1 MDIYILFFLH
11 ERKMPI
17 ASVPFPSVLKAA
29 VENVMLEAA
38 ATILRPQGNK
48 LKDEYFLIKK
58 KKKKLNSLRMVLW
71 KIRKSLDLDDITESW
86 VQIWKHLF
94 PAFPFL
100 FNKLVIL
107 G

>member
-17 ASVPFPSVLKAA
+17 TSVPFPSVLKAA

-58 KKKKLNSLRMVLW
+58 KKKS
-71 KIRKSLDLDDITESW
+71 S
-86 VQIWKHLF
+86 
-94 PAFPFL
+94 
-100 FNKLVIL
+100 IL
-107 G
+107 